1 MPPRTVPSS
10 SPKPR
15 DAVPPHGDG
24 GVRAAAPEAPDTVDA
39 VAAWGRYCRPAVL
52 QVMQA
57 VGLDALY
64 ERAEG
69 DLLWRRTPTG
79 LVEVLDLVGGFGAN
93 LFGHYHPELVAEER
107 RLSERKVP
115 LLAQG
120 SCRGGAA
127 RLAMELAARL
137 GDYVTIF
144 TNSGTET
151 VEAALKHAR
160 LETGKGSFWAV
171 RGAFHGKTVGSVQAT
186 WSYRQA
192 YAGWGPRVRFLDPQ
206 DPADWAAAE
215 TEAEAADLAG
225 VLLEPVQGE
234 GGVRPL
240 PADFVAW
247 VAEAARRRGVPLIV
261 DEIQSGLGRTG
272 TLLAS
277 HALGIKP
284 DYICLSKALGGGL
297 VKIGALMIDRERL
310 VDDFTMSHTSTFAE
324 DDRGCLLAARALQI
338 IDRDDLPGRCAASGK
353 ALQERMRAVAER
365 VPDVIEEV
373 RGAGLMVGIQ
383 LRDQSD
389 SPSNTLRMLSR
400 QEYLGYAAAAYLL
413 NVQRVRVLPTL
424 SSPLT
429 LRVQPSAYVS
439 EAHMDRAADALE
451 ALCTTIR
458 AADLVHFTGFAVGRP
473 AAPVQPW
480 RPSVPL
486 RRETPRIAKRVAFL
500 GHLIVP
506 EHAVLWDGA
515 LERFTPDEIDVQVR
529 RAARMM
535 GPVIF
540 DQEHITSVTGE
551 QVHFSFIGLYLTSAQ
566 VSESLARRD
575 GDWIM
580 EKIEEA
586 VELARDSGCQVVGL
600 GGYTSI
606 VARNC
611 KRVRTPGILLT
622 SGNSLTV
629 GMGLEALRRA
639 ADELGIDMASS
650 ALGVVG
656 AGGNIASTYAA
667 MMAPKVREVVLVVRD
682 PASPRAVA
690 QVAALRQLAPGT
702 RVSAT
707 ADLGELRRCPL
718 VLSASNSAES
728 LIFPDHV
735 FEGPT
740 VLCDIS
746 LPPDVDPSVSAERP
760 DVRVIRGG
768 VVRLPHNPTFGLAGA
783 PLEPGLVY
791 ACLAETVLMGL
802 EGATE
807 HGSYGPVTAAGV
819 EAALAM
825 AKKHGFELGQYQ
837 QARAY

>member
-1 MPPRTVPSS
+1 VPPRTVPSS
-10 SPKPR
+10 SPKHR
-15 DAVPPHGDG
+15 DAVPPHGAG
-24 GVRAAAPEAPDTVDA
+24 GPAAAPDAADTM
-39 VAAWGRYCRPAVL
+39 AAWGRFCRPAVL
-52 QVMQA
+52 RVMQA

-69 DLLWRRTPTG
+69 DLLWRRTATG
-79 LVEVLDLVGGFGAN
+79 VVEVLDLVGGFGAN
-93 LFGHYHPELVAEER
+93 LFGHYHPDLVAEER

-127 RLAMELAARL
+127 RLAMELAARI

-151 VEAALKHAR
+151 VEAAMKHAR
-160 LETGKGSFWAV
+160 LETGRSSFWAV

-192 YAGWGPRVRFLDPQ
+192 YAGWGPQVRFIDPH

-215 TEAEAADLAG
+215 AEPAAADLAG
-225 VLLEPVQGE
+225 LLLEPVQGE

-247 VAEAARRRGVPLIV
+247 AVEACRRRGAPVIA

-272 TLLAS
+272 TLLAGQ
-277 HALGIKP
+277 ALGIEP
-284 DYICLSKALGGGL
+284 DYVCLSKALGGGL
-297 VKIGALMIDRERL
+297 VKIGALMISRERL
-310 VDDFTMSHTSTFAE
+310 VDDFTLSHTSTFAE
-324 DDRGCLLAARALQI
+324 DDRGCLLAAKALQI
-338 IDRDDLPGRCAASGK
+338 IDRDDLAGRCAASGA
-353 ALQERMRAVAER
+353 ALQERLRAVAER
-365 VPDVIEEV
+365 FPDQIEEV
-373 RGAGLMVGIQ
+373 RGAGLMVGVQ
-383 LRDQSD
+383 LRDQTD
-389 SPSNTLRMLSR
+389 SPSNTFRMLSR

-424 SSPLT
+424 SNPLT
-429 LRVQPSAYVS
+429 LRIQPSAYVS
-439 EAHMDRAADALE
+439 EAHMDRAAAAIE
-451 ALCTTIR
+451 ALCTAMR
-458 AADLVHFTGFAVGRP
+458 ALDLVHLTGFSVGRP
-473 AAPVQPW
+473 AEPVQVW
-480 RPSVPL
+480 RPAMPL
-486 RRETPRIAKRVAFL
+486 RRETPRIARRVAFL

-515 LERFTPDEIDVQVR
+515 LERFTADEIDAHVR
-529 RAARMM
+529 RSARVL

-540 DQEHITSVTGE
+540 DQEHITSATGE

-586 VELARDSGCQVVGL
+586 VELARDNGCQVIGL

-611 KRVRTPGILLT
+611 KRVKTPGIALT

-639 ADELGIDMASS
+639 AGEQGIDLASS

-667 MMAPKVREVVLVVRD
+667 IMAPKVREVVLVVRD
-682 PASPRAVA
+682 PSSPRALA
-690 QVAALRQLAPGT
+690 QVEALRQAAPLT

-707 ADLGELRRCPL
+707 ADVGALRGCPL
-718 VLSASNSAES
+718 VLSASNSAEA
-728 LIFPDHV
+728 LIFPEHLYP
-735 FEGPT
+735 GPT
-740 VLCDIS
+740 VICDIS
-746 LPPDVDPSVSAERP
+746 LPPDVDASVARERP

-768 VVRLPHNPTFGLAGA
+768 VVRLPHNPRFGLAGA

-802 EGATE
+802 EGATQ

-819 EAALAM
+819 EAALAA
-825 AKKHGFELGQYQ
+825 AKKHGFELGAFQN
-837 QARAY
+837 ARAY

>member
-10 SPKPR
+10 SPR
-15 DAVPPHGDG
+15 HREVPAGAAP
-24 GVRAAAPEAPDTVDA
+24 AAAPEAADDT
-39 VAAWGRYCRPAVL
+39 VAAWGRFCRPAVL
-52 QVMQA
+52 RVMQA

-69 DLLWRRTPTG
+69 DLLWRSTPAG
-79 LVEVLDLVGGFGAN
+79 MVEVLDLVGGFGAN
-93 LFGHYHPELVAEER
+93 LFGHYHPDLVAEER

-127 RLAMELAARL
+127 RLAMELAARI

-160 LETGKGSFWAV
+160 LETGRESFWAV

-186 WSYRQA
+186 WTYRHA
-192 YAGWGPRVRFLDPQ
+192 YAGWGPRVRFLDPY

-215 TEAEAADLAG
+215 SEPEAADLAG
-225 VLLEPVQGE
+225 LLLEPVQGE

-247 VAEAARRRGVPLIV
+247 AVAAAHRRGAPVIV

-277 HALGIKP
+277 RAMGIEA
-284 DYICLSKALGGGL
+284 DYLCLSKALGGGL
-297 VKIGALMIDRERL
+297 VKIGALMISRERL
-310 VDDFTMSHTSTFAE
+310 VDDFTLSHTSTFAE

-338 IDRDDLPGRCAASGK
+338 IDRDDLPGRCAAAGK
-353 ALQERMRAVAER
+353 ALQERLQGVAHR
-365 VPDVIEEV
+365 FPDQVEEV
-373 RGAGLMVGIQ
+373 RGAGLMVGFQ
-383 LRDQSD
+383 LRDQTD

-400 QEYLGYAAAAYLL
+400 QEYLGYVSAAYLL

-424 SSPLT
+424 SQPLT
-429 LRVQPSAYVS
+429 LRVQPSAYVT
-439 EAHMDRAADALE
+439 EQHLDRAAHAFE
-451 ALCTTIR
+451 ALCTALR
-458 AADLVHFTGFAVGRP
+458 AMDLVHLTGFSVGRP
-473 AAPVQPW
+473 VERVTEW
-480 RPSVPL
+480 RPTRALP
-486 RRETPRIAKRVAFL
+486 RETPRIAKRVAFL

-506 EHAVLWDGA
+506 EHAILWDGA
-515 LERFTPDEIDVQVR
+515 LGRFSADEIDTHVR
-529 RAARMM
+529 RSAKAM
-535 GPVIF
+535 GPVVY
-540 DQEHITSVTGE
+540 DQAHITSDTGE

-575 GDWIM
+575 SDWIM

-586 VELARDSGCQVVGL
+586 AELARDNGCQVIGL

-611 KRVRTPGILLT
+611 KRVRTPGIALT

-639 ADELGIDMASS
+639 AAEAGIEVASS
-650 ALGVVG
+650 ALAVVG

-667 MMAPKVREVVLVVRD
+667 IMAPEVREVVLVVRD
-682 PASPRAVA
+682 PESPRARA
-690 QVAALRQLAPGT
+690 QVDSLRQIAPST
-702 RVSAT
+702 RITAT
-707 ADLGELRRCPL
+707 ADLGALRACRL
-718 VLSASNSAES
+718 VLSASNAPES
-728 LIFPDHV
+728 LIYPHHLY
-735 FEGPT
+735 EGPT
-740 VLCDIS
+740 VICDIS
-746 LPPDVDPSVSAERP
+746 LPPDVDASVTAERP

-768 VVRLPHNPTFGLAGA
+768 VVRLPHNPDFGLAGA

-802 EGATE
+802 EGITT

-819 EAALAM
+819 ENALAM
-825 AKKHGFELGQYQ
+825 ARKHGFELGAFQK
-837 QARAY
+837 ARAY